1 MSESKYK
8 VEGGLRERQ
17 GSEAARVG
25 LRQGERG
32 SGPTVC
38 ESSLQF
44 SSLVSRCGCGGVVA

>member
-1 MSESKYK
+1 MSESKCK

-25 LRQGERG
+25 LRQGERD